1 MILLLFWFQD
11 IRLLLLSSPY
21 DDHKRKIKGR
31 FSHTPL
37 WFMNFIHVFI
47 TSSLD
52 YCTGVLTGAPR
63 KALDTLQHVQ
73 NLATSPAPSHGR
85 TSPPTLI
92 HHHFVSVK
100 SLITFGLLFVTH
112 NAPSGPI
119 LESMDLGLF
128 CILNT
133 SLETSGEQSFQGGR
147 PHPMEL
153 LTIKDQTSISGGL
166 SA

>member
-1 MILLLFWFQD
+1 MGT
-11 IRLLLLSSPY
+11 IREYSRCALIQGLKQHCVKSVSQTLSGSAA
-21 DDHKRKIKGR
+21 KN
-31 FSHTPL
+31 L
-37 WFMNFIHVFI
+37 IHAFI

-52 YCTGVLTGAPR
+52 YCTGVLTGAPS
-63 KALDTLQHVQ
+63 KALATLQHGQ

-100 SLITFGLLFVTH
+100 SLNTFGLLLVTH

-119 LESMDLGLF
+119 LESTDLGLF

-133 SLETSGEQSFQGGR
+133 SLGTSGELSFQGGH
-147 PHPMEL
+147 PHPVEL
-153 LTIKDQTSISGGL
+153 LTIKGQPSISGGL